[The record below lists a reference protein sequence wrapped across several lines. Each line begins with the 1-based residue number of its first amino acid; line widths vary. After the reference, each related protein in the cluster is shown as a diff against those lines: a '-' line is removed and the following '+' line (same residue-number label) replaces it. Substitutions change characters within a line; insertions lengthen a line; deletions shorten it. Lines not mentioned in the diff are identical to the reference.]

1 MNYPNLELS
10 ASKLW
15 LISFYREQLS
25 KFKQIGL
32 GRKTEFGV
40 VVTDELIASTEK
52 RLAELTVVYERN
64 VSPFAFYQRKYAKQ
78 KRREKKLNG
87 DFNGS
92 TNRT

>member
-1 MNYPNLELS
+1 MSYPDLEPS

-25 KFKQIGL
+25 KFKNIGL
-32 GRKTEFGV
+32 GRRTECNV

-52 RLAELTVVYERN
+52 RLAELTVVYERG
-64 VSPFAFYQRKYAKQ
+64 VTPFAFYQREYSKQ
-78 KRREKKLNG
+78 KRREKKLNE
-87 DFNGS
+87 FNGS